1 MKKNGLFITLEG
13 PDGAGKTSVLEIL
26 ARRLEHSGTDFLKTR
41 EPGGI
46 RISEKIREIILD
58 NDHTEMEARTEAL
71 LYAAARRQH
80 LIEKIIPALEAGK
93 VVLCDRFIDSSIAY
107 QGAARGIGTEEVRSI
122 NRFAIGDTM
131 PDLTILLD
139 VPAEEGIRRIS
150 EGRGHEVNRLDAEGL
165 GFHRKVRSEYLRIAE
180 REPERVVLVDAT
192 KNLEDTAEV
201 AWAAIKSRMK

>member
-26 ARRLEHSGTDFLKTR
+26 ARRLENSGIDFLKTR

-150 EGRGHEVNRLDAEGL
+150 EGRGHEVNRLDTEGL
-165 GFHRKVRSEYLRIAE
+165 GFHNKVRSEYLRIAE

-201 AWAAIKSRMK
+201 AWTAIKSRMK